1 MHIQNIGGRGSPQTL
16 MPQMVPTPQAL
27 EEADEEDE
35 ELGHAETYAEYMP
48 SKCKFTILFF

>member
-48 SKCKFTILFF
+48 SKCKFTTLFF